1 MKNNKKQALIN
12 QKSRFR
18 MHKSGKFWIFSS
30 LTQMTWLNLGKKSQN
45 SIRVHVEQMDNEYQ
59 QIYSNSDDDE
69 AHSLSRSLKVAG
81 GIISGIGIGIL
92 GHVGTQ
98 THASADTPHVSVE
111 KNLDGKILAN
121 KDSVEINLT
130 NIKSSTTDSTSISLT
145 GSDSSSTS
153 DSILK
158 TAQGAQSQHLI
169 KSTTDSHKLS
179 DNTSLSTD
187 STSVSLTGSDSSST
201 SDSVLKTAQG

>member
-1 MKNNKKQALIN
+1 
-12 QKSRFR
+12 
-18 MHKSGKFWIFSS
+18 
-30 LTQMTWLNLGKKSQN
+30 MTWLNLGKKSQN

-153 DSILK
+153 DS
-158 TAQGAQSQHLI
+158 
-169 KSTTDSHKLS
+169 
-179 DNTSLSTD
+179 
-187 STSVSLTGSDSSST
+187 
-201 SDSVLKTAQG
+201 